1 MDLTKKQKE
10 VLDFII
16 EYIDD
21 RGYAPSY
28 RDIGEELGLS
38 SPSTVHSHV
47 QGLSEKG
54 YLKVTDEARSI
65 ELTNK
70 VRRTKPAIQLPL
82 LGLIAAGQPIEA
94 IEDRQAFSVPVELGV
109 SENAYVLKVKGDSM
123 IEDGIFD
130 GDFVVIEKE
139 KQARN
144 GDVVVALI
152 DQQFA
157 TLKRFYK
164 EKDRIR
170 LQPANSSMKPIY
182 VKEPLV
188 QGVVK
193 AVIRRF

>member
-94 IEDRQAFSVPVELGV
+94 VEDRQAFSVPVELGV

-139 KQARN
+139 KQAKN

-152 DQQFA
+152 EQQFA

-170 LQPANSSMKPIY
+170 LQPANSTMKPIY
-182 VKEPLV
+182 AKDPLV